1 MTKWIFYW
9 YNWLDLGGN
18 DNMKKVIPVLI
29 ALILIGVIVYVSF
42 GKQVIDHFSYGHDT
56 ADLNDY
62 FDIHNDKEIPIILE
76 NVKTGTAARY
86 IDGVPYLSRE
96 LVEEYLTS
104 RFYYDNNEG
113 LVLYTTSTD
122 IIKTE
127 MGSNVFVK
135 NGEEHTMKFP
145 LTVVENEVLYFALD
159 YLKEFVSF
167 SYTLYYEPNRM
178 QLFNVGN
185 AGEIATIKE
194 DTQVRS
200 LAGIKAPILKEV
212 KEGEIV
218 EILDELDEWQK
229 VKTIDCFIG
238 YVEKKKLT
246 DYEDRAKIEL
256 PTVEAEEEVSLTRN
270 HKINLTWHDM
280 EYPQDG
286 ADLRKILANTKELN
300 VVSPT
305 WFWLT
310 DNNGTYKS
318 VANANYVKTA
328 HEMGL
333 EVWALIANFHYGTD
347 VDLTEVLS
355 YTSKRTELI
364 NNLVNEVVSYGA
376 DGINVDF
383 ESVPKACADHYVQFI
398 RELGLKCHEN
408 NLVLSVD
415 NYVPTEYTAHYNRK
429 EQALFADYIIIMGYD
444 EHYVGSDA
452 GSVSSID
459 WMTTGIENTLKYVPA
474 EKVINAIPFYTRVWK
489 TKDGNTTSEAV
500 VMEVA
505 QNFLARNN
513 LTATL
518 DPATGQNYAEATFD
532 GTYYQVWM
540 EDAYSVGVRL
550 GVINAHNL
558 AGVASWKVSQ
568 ETPDIWDIIA
578 NYMLY

>member
-1 MTKWIFYW
+1 
-9 YNWLDLGGN
+9 
-18 DNMKKVIPVLI
+18 MKKAIPVLI
-29 ALILIGVIVYVSF
+29 ALILIGVILYVSF
-42 GKQVIDHFSYGHDT
+42 GKQVVDHFSYGHDM
-56 ADLNDY
+56 ADLNSY

-76 NVKTGTAARY
+76 NEKTGDAARY

-96 LVEEYLTS
+96 LVEEYLTT

-113 LVLYTTSTD
+113 LVLYTTSTS

-127 MGSNVFVK
+127 MGSDTYVK
-135 NGEEHTMKFP
+135 NGEEHSMKFP
-145 LTVVENEVLYFALD
+145 LTVVEDDILYFALD

-167 SYTLYYEPNRM
+167 EYTLYYEPNRM
-178 QLFNVGN
+178 QLYTTGDC
-185 AGEIATIKE
+185 GEIANVKE
-194 DTQVRS
+194 DTQVRT
-200 LAGIKAPILKEV
+200 LAGIKAPILRELTAGETVEV
-212 KEGEIV
+212 LE
-218 EILDELDEWQK
+218 ELDEWQK
-229 VKTIDCFIG
+229 IKTEDCFIG

-246 DYEDRAKIEL
+246 DYTDRASRTMPI
-256 PTVEAEEEVSLTRN
+256 VEKEESISLTRD

-286 ADLRKILANTKELN
+286 ADLRKILANTKSLN

-310 DNNGTYKS
+310 DNEGSFKS
-318 VANANYVKTA
+318 LANANYVQTA
-328 HEMGL
+328 HNMGL

-355 YTSKRTELI
+355 YTSKRTVLI
-364 NNLVNEVVSYGA
+364 DNLVAEILAYGA

-398 RELGLKCHEN
+398 RELSIKCHEN
-408 NLVLSVD
+408 NLVVSVD

-429 EQALFADYIIIMGYD
+429 EQAQFADYIIIMGYD
-444 EHYVGSDA
+444 EHYVGSEA

-459 WMTTGIENTLKYVPA
+459 WMTNGIENTLKYVPA

-489 TKDGNTTSEAV
+489 TKGGETTSEAV

-505 QNFLARNN
+505 NDFLTRNN
-513 LTATL
+513 LKTTL
-518 DPATGQNYAEATFD
+518 DPATGQNYAEVTYD
-532 GTYYQVWM
+532 GTLYQVWM
-540 EDAYSVGVRL
+540 EDAYSVGIRL
-550 GVINAHNL
+550 GVMNAHNI

-568 ETPDIWDIIA
+568 ETPDIWDIIE
-578 NYMLY
+578 NYMIY